1 MVTLLHHQDCGRCP
15 ALVASRR
22 RIVHGCGDVNSGIVF
37 IGEAPGRHGA
47 DRSGIPFWGD
57 RSGRVLRR
65 ILVRVGLASDETAG
79 ATLRCFITNAVRC
92 CPPGNR
98 TPAPGEV
105 RACTEWLRTELD
117 IIKPR
122 LIVPVGRIALREIG
136 MHYLGRDPGAIRG
149 LHATVLRNEYVT
161 ILPLIHPARISH
173 ADIQAFVAAV
183 TPLVDSRGMNH
194 EL

>member
-1 MVTLLHHQDCGRCP
+1 MVTLLHTQECTRCP

-22 RIVHGCGDVNSGIVF
+22 RIVHGYGDAAGGIVF

-47 DRSGIPFWGD
+47 DQTGIPFWGD

-65 ILVRVGLASDETAG
+65 ILVQVGLASDETAG
-79 ATLRCFITNAVRC
+79 ARLRCFITNTVRC

-105 RACTEWLRTELD
+105 RACAEWLHTELD

-122 LIVPVGRIALREIG
+122 LIIPVGRIALREIG
-136 MHYLGRDPGAIRG
+136 MHYLGYDPGAIRT
-149 LHATVLRNEYVT
+149 LHATVLRSKKVA

-173 ADIQAFVAAV
+173 ADVQAFIAALK
-183 TPLVDSRGMNH
+183 PLVDSRGMSH
-194 EL
+194 EF